1 MMLISTLVFLC
12 CIPSNCRTH
21 FQTSHILLYS
31 PPFPEMCTSVF
42 SWCTCSLSWT
52 RKARLRLLQ
61 LPLVWGTGVEILFT
75 SSFLSHWTPCTGL
88 FPKVTSLCGSVPIGS
103 PITKIP
109 LPLRVFS
116 SFVSPWVHHFG
127 VQVRHPKVLSKWP
140 FTHPSS
146 GYLAATTDE
155 ACDVHKASR

>member
-61 LPLVWGTGVEILFT
+61 LPLVWGTGIEILFT
-75 SSFLSHWTPCTGL
+75 SSFLPHWTPCTGL
-88 FPKVTSLCGSVPIGS
+88 VSQSDLSLWVSAYWVSHHKNP
-103 PITKIP
+103 TA
-109 LPLRVFS
+109 LRVFS

-140 FTHPSS
+140 FKHPSS